1 MRLWPKLPLISKLTF
16 FTQLKHLLITHTCM
30 TFSLRI
36 SFFLSL
42 MLLPQLALAH
52 SPIKGIGSLL
62 NGMLHPL
69 LVPAQVLIILALG
82 LWYGQNQP
90 AENKMS
96 VLVFLFATIAGL
108 VASDF
113 FMVNDVSLLL
123 LIGATVIG
131 LIIISGI
138 KLPQVFYI
146 LLGLFAGFIVGL
158 DSAQEAL
165 IGKAKILSLF
175 GSGVGIYFLLLYA
188 MAISETFSTRHWQI
202 IAVRVIASWLS
213 TSAIMVIALSF
224 SH

>member
-1 MRLWPKLPLISKLTF
+1 
-16 FTQLKHLLITHTCM
+16 M

-36 SFFLSL
+36 PLFLSL
-42 MLLPQLALAH
+42 MSLPQLALAH
-52 SPIKGIGSLL
+52 SPIKGIGSFL

-82 LWYGQNQP
+82 LWYGQHRP
-90 AENKMS
+90 AENKTS

-108 VASDF
+108 VISDF
-113 FMVNDVSLLL
+113 SMVDDVSLLL

-138 KLPQVFYI
+138 TVPPVFYI
-146 LLGLFAGFIVGL
+146 FLGLSAGFIVGL

-165 IGKAKILSLF
+165 TGKAKILSLF

-188 MAISETFSTRHWQI
+188 MAISETLSARHWQV

-213 TSAIMVIALSF
+213 ASAMMVLALSF